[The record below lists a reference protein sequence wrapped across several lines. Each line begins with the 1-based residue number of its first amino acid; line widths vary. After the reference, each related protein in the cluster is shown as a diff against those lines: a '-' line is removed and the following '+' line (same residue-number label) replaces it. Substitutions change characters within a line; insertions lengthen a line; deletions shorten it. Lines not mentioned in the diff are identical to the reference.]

1 VLEFY
6 RKYKLRIIMLS
17 PIVIGLGFFLFS
29 AISALITVKNSKIPE
44 NFDKVTLNISDFS
57 IKQIDPTNNQTKW
70 ILKGAKTEANSDQT
84 KATIHEPFMIFYEN
98 GVEKFNIKSKIA
110 YLDKAKQNVDLQE
123 NVVLTSKDGKYQITA
138 GRMLVDESSKY
149 IEYQNNWQIVNSD
162 GYEIL
167 GETGAI
173 SRDLKEI
180 VSKTNARLRRKEGDK
195 KFDLSANQIILLS
208 DSEQA
213 INATGSAVMLLGLAK
228 TLKAETII
236 IKKSGAIDA
245 QGSVE
250 VETEKIRCN
259 SQKLVVVPKADK
271 NPKTALF
278 TGTPRVLQNNKLI
291 YADKVKYDFDTELV
305 EIEGHVRSN

>member
-1 VLEFY
+1 
-6 RKYKLRIIMLS
+6 MLS
-17 PIVIGLGFFLFS
+17 PILIGFSFFAFS
-29 AISALITVKNSKIPE
+29 AISALITVRNSKIPE

-57 IKQIDPTNNQTKW
+57 IKQIDPANNQTKW
-70 ILKGAKTEANSDQT
+70 VLKGAKTEANSDQT

-123 NVVLTSKDGKYQITA
+123 NVILTSKDGQYQIIA

-149 IEYQNNWQIVNSD
+149 IEYQNNWKIVNND

-180 VSKTNARLRRKEGDK
+180 ISKNNARLRRKEGDK
-195 KFDLSANQIILLS
+195 QFDLSGDQIILLK

-213 INATGSAVMLLGLAK
+213 INAIGSAIMLLGINK
-228 TLKAETII
+228 TLKAENII
-236 IKKSGAIDA
+236 IKKTGAINA
-245 QGSVE
+245 QGNVQ
-250 VETEKIRCN
+250 VETEKIQC
-259 SQKLVVVPKADK
+259 SSEKLIVIPKADK

-278 TGTPRVLQNNKLI
+278 TGSPKVLQNNKLI
-291 YADKVKYDFDTELV
+291 YADKVKYDFDSELV